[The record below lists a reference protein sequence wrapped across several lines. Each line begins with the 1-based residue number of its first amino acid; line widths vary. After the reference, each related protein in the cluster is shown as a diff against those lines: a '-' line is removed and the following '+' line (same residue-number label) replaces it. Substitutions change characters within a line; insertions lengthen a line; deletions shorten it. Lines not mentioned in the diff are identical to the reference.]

1 MELEKQ
7 SQLES
12 FATGGAGGRGVG
24 PLRRRGGAHVL
35 RVMFKAN
42 PFKIEL
48 EAGTVRSI
56 CDSCLPETRG
66 FELLTDF
73 LLYAYDIKGGLR

>member
-7 SQLES
+7 SQLDS
-12 FATGGAGGRGVG
+12 FGTEGGGGVG

-35 RVMFKAN
+35 RVIFKAN

-48 EAGTVRSI
+48 EAGAVCSI
-56 CDSCLPETRG
+56 CDSCLSEARG
-66 FELLTDF
+66 FELLTGF
-73 LLYAYDIKGGLR
+73 VSYA

>member
-12 FATGGAGGRGVG
+12 FS
-24 PLRRRGGAHVL
+24 RGGEGRRTPETEGAPLVL
-35 RVMFKAN
+35 RVIFKAN

-48 EAGTVRSI
+48 EAGAMCSI
-56 CDSCLPETRG
+56 CDSCLPEARG

-73 LLYAYDIKGGLR
+73 VSYV